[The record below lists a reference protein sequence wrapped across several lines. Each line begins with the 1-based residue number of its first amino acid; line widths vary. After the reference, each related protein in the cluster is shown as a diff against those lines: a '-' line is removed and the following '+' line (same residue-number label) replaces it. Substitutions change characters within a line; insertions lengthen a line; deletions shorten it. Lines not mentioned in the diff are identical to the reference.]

1 MNCPMDTDE
10 DIPSEPELPPGFRWV
25 SAGRVAPA
33 VGSGKAVSSRLMFRL
48 GQTCVGDVLLDD
60 KLKKMIGPT
69 DLVVHR
75 EAD

>member
-1 MNCPMDTDE
+1 MRTSLQSQNSHLAFVGFQLE
-10 DIPSEPELPPGFRWV
+10 GSLLLSEGC
-25 SAGRVAPA
+25 
-33 VGSGKAVSSRLMFRL
+33 GKVVSSRLMFRL
-48 GQTCVGDVLLDD
+48 GQTCVGYVLLDD

>member
-1 MNCPMDTDE
+1 
-10 DIPSEPELPPGFRWV
+10 
-25 SAGRVAPA
+25 
-33 VGSGKAVSSRLMFRL
+33 MFRL
-48 GQTCVGDVLLDD
+48 GQTCVGYVLLDD